1 MFGISLVKTG
11 ISVIASY
18 LLFIVIPHSKLTYS
32 FFVFIIPV
40 SLQQS
45 IKPNKFGRV
54 WEEKTILSFVCQ
66 MHPKPRKWP
75 SLKEIGLSPYFL

>member
-11 ISVIASY
+11 ISGIASY

-54 WEEKTILSFVCQ
+54 WEEKTFFIFCMSNAFKAKK
-66 MHPKPRKWP
+66 MTF
-75 SLKEIGLSPYFL
+75 S